1 MMIGSLT
8 KRQINCQGG
17 QMERRGKSERVEYS
31 ASAKCKTDKRDVWFS
46 DKSKERSNTR
56 NKESSKAEILSYV

>member
-1 MMIGSLT
+1 MIGSLT
-8 KRQINCQGG
+8 KRKLTVREGKWNAVW
-17 QMERRGKSERVEYS
+17 KSERVEYS